1 MNKWNLIIDVAQCEN
16 CNNCV
21 LAAKDELVGNEFPG
35 YSAPH
40 PPQGT
45 GVIRIERVT
54 RGSTP
59 MVDAAY
65 LPRMCNHCDAAPCQ
79 KVGNDGA
86 VTKRP
91 DGIVLFDPV
100 KAKGHRDLVDAC
112 PYGAI
117 VWNEALQ
124 LPQTWFFDAH
134 LLDGGWKEPRCV
146 SVCPTSAIQ
155 AMKISDE
162 EMASKVNELGL
173 RSLKP
178 ELKTRPR
185 VYYKNMD
192 RFDQLFLGGSAVCI
206 IAGAVNC
213 CADAEVILQ
222 HDGREIGRTKT
233 DDFGDFKFDGLAP
246 DSGAYVILISHP
258 SAGST
263 SLKVSLSQASVYL
276 GNIELATSF
285 ASSSL

>member
-21 LAAKDELVGNEFPG
+21 LAAKDELVGNDFPG

-65 LPRMCNHCDAAPCQ
+65 LPRMCNHCDDAPCQ
-79 KVGNDGA
+79 KVGNAGA

-100 KAKGHRDLVDAC
+100 KAKGRRDLVAAC

-155 AMKISDE
+155 ALKISDE
-162 EMASKVNELGL
+162 DMASKVEQLGL
-173 RSLKP
+173 RSLNP
-178 ELKTRPR
+178 EWKTRPR
-185 VYYKNMD
+185 VYYRNLD
-192 RFDQLFLGGSAVCI
+192 RFDRLFVGGSAVCDVTGI
-206 IAGAVNC
+206 VNC
-213 CADAEVILQ
+213 CAEAEVILQ
-222 HDGREIGRTKT
+222 HDGREIARTKT

-246 DSGAYVILISHP
+246 GSGVYDILVDHP
-258 SAGST
+258 SAGGAR
-263 SLKVSLSQASVYL
+263 LKVSMCEASVYL
-276 GNIELATSF
+276 GNIELLSSVAATS
-285 ASSSL
+285 L